1 VTIPLNLPYRFTN
14 PFDEE
19 VIFINTFTPSFFVD
33 YFRTLQKIMDGDTD
47 ENMDALM
54 RRFATIPMTPEM
66 AENYDVLPKFE

>member
-1 VTIPLNLPYRFTN
+1 VTIPLHLPYRFTN

-66 AENYDVLPKFE
+66 VEDYDVLSKFE